1 MADSIRGL
9 ATNTFGGFVDK
20 YGKYFNFVK
29 DSLPRANM
37 KIPFRTYMSM
47 AFFFAVLSFVSG
59 ILVIFVS
66 LSIVPL
72 PIFEKVMFA
81 VFAPILIA
89 MSTFFLLIFNPYQK
103 ALSRKRNIETNLPFV
118 LTHMGAVA
126 ESGVPPYVIFKLISQ
141 FNEYGEIAKEMGKIV
156 NNIDAFGIDPL
167 SAVREVASK
176 SPSESFRQ
184 MLMGFVSTTE
194 SGGDIKIFLKSSG
207 QQALFEWRIKR
218 EKFLEQLSTYAEFY
232 TGLLIAA
239 PLFIIAL
246 FAVLNL
252 VQGNFAGY
260 NILDLMKLTIYIVV
274 PMMNGMFLLFLR
286 GIEVEM

>member
-1 MADSIRGL
+1 MPKTYRGFATSIFGGL
-9 ATNTFGGFVDK
+9 ADK
-20 YGKYFNFVK
+20 YSKYFTFVK

-37 KIPFRTYMSM
+37 RIPFRTYMSM
-47 AFFFAVLSFVSG
+47 TFLMATISFLTG
-59 ILVIFVS
+59 ILAVVMS
-66 LSIVPL
+66 LSIIPL
-72 PIFEKVMFA
+72 SIFQKIMYAFFV
-81 VFAPILIA
+81 PILIGLI
-89 MSTFFLLIFNPYQK
+89 TFFILVFNPYQK
-103 ALSRKRNIETNLPFV
+103 TLSRRRNIETNLPFV

-141 FNEYGEIAKEMGKIV
+141 FDEYGEIAKEMGKIV

-167 SAVREVASK
+167 TAVREIADK
-176 SPSESFRQ
+176 SPSDSFKQ
-184 MLMGFVSTTE
+184 LLMGFVSTTE
-194 SGGDIKIFLKSSG
+194 SGGDIKTFLKNAG

-218 EKFLEQLSTYAEFY
+218 EKFLQQLSTYAEFY

-260 NILDLMKLTIYIVV
+260 NILDLMKLTIYLVV
-274 PMMNGMFLLFLR
+274 PLMNGMFLLFLR
-286 GIEVEM
+286 GMEVEM